1 MQMGQR
7 NGENNHQI
15 VSGPRFSVIGIVT
28 IWHRNRVMQRSFI
41 CSNGHSFIVFDKV
54 EGSPQET
61 VRKIYFG
68 VHCPLC
74 SSICEIDWPS
84 SRTFRLVAIDTLPS
98 EKSSPMIDVTGHGA
112 H

>member
-1 MQMGQR
+1 
-7 NGENNHQI
+7 
-15 VSGPRFSVIGIVT
+15 
-28 IWHRNRVMQRSFI
+28 MQRSFI

-61 VRKIYFG
+61 VRNIYFG

-84 SRTFRLVAIDTLPS
+84 SRTFKVVAIDSLPS
-98 EKSSPMIDVTGHGA
+98 GKGSPMIEVIRR
-112 H
+112 